1 MYETVR
7 YEKHTFGFTNEK
19 YVYTLPSYL
28 DAERFTQFHQP
39 HYILRA
45 MQSEVDSLA
54 RMVTSFAT
62 KVGIEYT
69 AHDLEEFTAE
79 GNLSMIMCVL
89 SPI

>member
-1 MYETVR
+1 
-7 YEKHTFGFTNEK
+7 
-19 YVYTLPSYL
+19 
-28 DAERFTQFHQP
+28 
-39 HYILRA
+39 
-45 MQSEVDSLA
+45 MQSEVDSLV

-89 SPI
+89 SSSRCRFASHILSSPPPPPAKQALI